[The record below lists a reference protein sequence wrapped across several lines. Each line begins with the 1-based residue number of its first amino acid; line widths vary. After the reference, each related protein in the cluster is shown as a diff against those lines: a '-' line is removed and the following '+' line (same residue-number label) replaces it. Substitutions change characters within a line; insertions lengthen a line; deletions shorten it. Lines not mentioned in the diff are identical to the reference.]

1 MAVVILSLMS
11 VLLAAVGMRLYDT
24 YTENR
29 EIESELKLQE
39 EVLSRNRE
47 AHDRVQE
54 MRREI
59 EALSGDREKLGQF
72 LEEIRMDYEEAVP
85 VSALMDFDTGGMTG
99 NQEMEEAQ
107 NASASEGETDAS
119 GDGIISENTLDG
131 SEDASEKTDELT
143 ASGQSFPGDG
153 RWPDNAL
160 HDGASVDDTVSGN
173 AFGVSEDDTI
183 SDNTIGGSGNE
194 SGIQGSTA
202 VVSGNTIRVSGNMT
216 TVSGNMIS
224 VSDNATSMSDNTATV
239 SGNGVSVSGNDMVSG
254 NEVSTSG
261 NDVVSGNGISV
272 SGNDMVSGNG
282 ISVSGSDMVSGNGI
296 SVSGNDMVSG
306 NGISV
311 SGSDMVSGNA
321 LSASGNSVV
330 SGNTSASVSGN
341 MQDLLPKI
349 EMVYPEI
356 TLAQRRQIRG
366 SLEETLLV
374 NWEDQACL
382 EERCVDFSGKK
393 IACLGDSITAAANLE
408 KEEGYPAC
416 SYPSVLKEILGAEEV
431 YNLGIGGSS
440 IGRYWSDAFVER
452 YTQIPEDTDI
462 IIVMGGTNDGFCL
475 SGKEFGSLTQR
486 KTRTFCGDLDELMR
500 GLKEKYPDADIF
512 FATPLPNILQDYL
525 MRERTYLL
533 PQKNIADMILTLS
546 ANYDFQV
553 IDLYNSNMLDSHD
566 ADIVADYMPD
576 GVHANKAGYRILAE
590 HIAAELVRYYE
601 EE

>member
-1 MAVVILSLMS
+1 MKRVNEILAVVILSLMS
-11 VLLAAVGMRLYDT
+11 VLLAAVGMRLYHT

-29 EIESELKLQE
+29 EIESELKQQE

-99 NQEMEEAQ
+99 NQEMEEEQ
-107 NASASEGETDAS
+107 NASASGGEKDAL

-131 SEDASEKTDELT
+131 SEDASEKTDDLT
-143 ASGQSFPGDG
+143 VGGQSFPGDG
-153 RWPDNAL
+153 RWSDNAL
-160 HDGASVDDTVSGN
+160 HDRASVDDAVSGN
-173 AFGVSEDDTI
+173 AFGVSGDDTI
-183 SDNTIGGSGNE
+183 SDNTIGRAGDE
-194 SGIQGSTA
+194 SGSQGSTA
-202 VVSGNTIRVSGNMT
+202 VVSGNTMRVSGNMT
-216 TVSGNMIS
+216 TVSDNMIR

-254 NEVSTSG
+254 NGISVSGNDMVSGNEVST
-261 NDVVSGNGISV
+261 

-296 SVSGNDMVSG
+296 SVSGN
-306 NGISV
+306 
-311 SGSDMVSGNA
+311 DMVSGNA

-553 IDLYNSNMLDSHD
+553 IDLYNSNLLDSHD